1 MKKDNIPNIP
11 PILLNSIHKSND
23 SHAIETPKNTD
34 RISSVSD
41 EFLSGT
47 FSIKNENLV
56 HDLPKDDKLEAIT
69 HFNCNNNTNNKS
81 LQHNN
86 NYNLKLY
93 SLMFSMTNQK
103 KESELNNN
111 NTLNIGD
118 DVIVFNI
125 GHNYLIETSIV
136 YITNE
141 EPKLIKLKYKH
152 NNETVV
158 LRMNDIYIRK
168 NDGIITGYLH
178 EKQIINELTIL
189 KNFLQ
194 RNENNKP
201 FCYYN
206 NKTLFLIGPNN
217 DNKEKNFFMY
227 QFIHPN
233 NNKSNI
239 ILYRNIFKTKT
250 QLEIDAFQTHI
261 LLTQYSNIKKYSQI
275 RQSITYMF
283 DILELFNFQYV
294 LYYKGNEINCVFN
307 PNSKFLFS
315 SNALFN
321 NHNQPSSTKVII
333 NKHIINLLFNT
344 LFREKNYLIDIWNI
358 ISTRNEIVILINKV
372 FYLLC
377 LYNSSQH
384 ICEFVEVL
392 ILSFIFTF
400 HRDINK
406 HFTSVEP
413 KHKLLPKL
421 KSFSLFLK
429 EDTMLFISNYLLMCI
444 VHYIFQFIKIESNA
458 LLNTK
463 GYYFINSIEDL
474 KEESVLTDILL
485 KNNQIPSSHKGI
497 IFYYKESLQNNL
509 FTLQKQLTENEIAFL
524 DFIYHLFNMNYLDI
538 NNNNIL
544 FNSAVT
550 INKQLDIIN
559 KINFFLGNAI
569 TKLEHLNQ
577 GINNNSLNIIVSFN
591 YNAESFY
598 AFLKKQNDIN
608 YMFQSINLLNV
619 FYKKNLMNSSYRYF
633 ISYQLDTFINYFNP
647 ILLND
652 TDESDNNNNN
662 EDNEIKIKKFLTKLQ
677 SYQKINEGF
686 SITKEH
692 VYINYQ
698 IYETLMLLLKNAYDE
713 VSSLITR
720 NYLINKPSL
729 FYTNYF
735 QQLVHNVHII
745 QRSYRLHRCE
755 VYRKKSTEELNRLII
770 NKYKSSDQT
779 LVRLIL
785 TSNKLIRQLKQENSE
800 LKLKINS
807 SNHKKKMHKTFK
819 LGNFNKGSQLKTNNN
834 IMNNAKQLNSYR
846 NGNHPYFESVH
857 SNTQKEINITKVN
870 NTNNNNNNNNTNS
883 NNSEEIK
890 SLKIKVENARSQYKG
905 LVQVIVQY
913 EQKMKNFVKAIN
925 ANHEVKEVFI
935 KNGIQIN

>member
-1 MKKDNIPNIP
+1 
-11 PILLNSIHKSND
+11 
-23 SHAIETPKNTD
+23 
-34 RISSVSD
+34 
-41 EFLSGT
+41 
-47 FSIKNENLV
+47 
-56 HDLPKDDKLEAIT
+56 
-69 HFNCNNNTNNKS
+69 
-81 LQHNN
+81 
-86 NYNLKLY
+86 
-93 SLMFSMTNQK
+93 
-103 KESELNNN
+103 
-111 NTLNIGD
+111 
-118 DVIVFNI
+118 
-125 GHNYLIETSIV
+125 
-136 YITNE
+136 
-141 EPKLIKLKYKH
+141 
-152 NNETVV
+152 
-158 LRMNDIYIRK
+158 
-168 NDGIITGYLH
+168 
-178 EKQIINELTIL
+178 
-189 KNFLQ
+189 
-194 RNENNKP
+194 
-201 FCYYN
+201 
-206 NKTLFLIGPNN
+206 
-217 DNKEKNFFMY
+217 
-227 QFIHPN
+227 
-233 NNKSNI
+233 
-239 ILYRNIFKTKT
+239 
-250 QLEIDAFQTHI
+250 
-261 LLTQYSNIKKYSQI
+261 
-275 RQSITYMF
+275 
-283 DILELFNFQYV
+283 
-294 LYYKGNEINCVFN
+294 
-307 PNSKFLFS
+307 
-315 SNALFN
+315 
-321 NHNQPSSTKVII
+321 
-333 NKHIINLLFNT
+333 
-344 LFREKNYLIDIWNI
+344 
-358 ISTRNEIVILINKV
+358 
-372 FYLLC
+372 
-377 LYNSSQH
+377 
-384 ICEFVEVL
+384 
-392 ILSFIFTF
+392 
-400 HRDINK
+400 
-406 HFTSVEP
+406 
-413 KHKLLPKL
+413 
-421 KSFSLFLK
+421 
-429 EDTMLFISNYLLMCI
+429 
-444 VHYIFQFIKIESNA
+444 
-458 LLNTK
+458 
-463 GYYFINSIEDL
+463 
-474 KEESVLTDILL
+474 
-485 KNNQIPSSHKGI
+485 
-497 IFYYKESLQNNL
+497 
-509 FTLQKQLTENEIAFL
+509 
-524 DFIYHLFNMNYLDI
+524 MNYLDI

-598 AFLKKQNDIN
+598 SFLKKQNDIN

-662 EDNEIKIKKFLTKLQ
+662 EDNEMKIKKFLTKLQ

-870 NTNNNNNNNNTNS
+870 NTNNNNNNTNS